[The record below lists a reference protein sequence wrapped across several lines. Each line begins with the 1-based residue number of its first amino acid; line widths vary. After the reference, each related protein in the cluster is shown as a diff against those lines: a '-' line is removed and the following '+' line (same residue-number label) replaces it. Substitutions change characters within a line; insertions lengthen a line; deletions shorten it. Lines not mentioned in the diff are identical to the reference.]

1 MKIKLSE
8 IDVVNTKKFEYEVSH
23 LEDIQLIGNV
33 TVEGTIQKD
42 KNEYIIFGKYSAK
55 ISTTCVRCLSPLEV
69 ELKDKDFYG
78 VAINERDYQ
87 EYLDGLDKQGLMDDR
102 DYIEVRDDELDID
115 EIVREQ
121 LILDMPQYPSCTP
134 KCEDETYLEK
144 YSGEETDSRWAGLM
158 NIKIN
163 N

>member
-8 IDVVNTKKFEYEVSH
+8 IDVVNSKSFNFTISQLDDIH
-23 LEDIQLIGNV
+23 LLGDV
-33 TVEGTIQKD
+33 KVEGTIRKE
-42 KNEYIIFGKYSAK
+42 KNEYFIFGKYSAK
-55 ISTTCVRCLSPLEV
+55 VLSTCVRCLSDLEI
-69 ELKDKDFYG
+69 ELNDKDFYG
-78 VAINERDYQ
+78 VAITEKDYQ
-87 EYLDGLDKQGLMDDR
+87 KYLDSLDKQGSMDDK
-102 DYIEVRDDELDID
+102 DYMEVKNDEIDVDEL
-115 EIVREQ
+115 VREQ

-134 KCEDETYLEK
+134 RCEDETYLEK

>member
-8 IDVVNTKKFEYEVSH
+8 IDVVNSKSFNFTISQLDDVDL
-23 LEDIQLIGNV
+23 LEDIIV
-33 TVEGTIQKD
+33 KGTIQKE

-55 ISTTCVRCLSPLEV
+55 FLTTCVRCLSDLEI

-78 VAINERDYQ
+78 VAITEKDYQ
-87 EYLDGLDKQGLMDDR
+87 KYLDSLDKQGSMDDK
-102 DYIEVRDDELDID
+102 DYVEVENDEVDIT
-115 EIVREQ
+115 ELVREQ

-134 KCEDETYLEK
+134 RCEDESFLEK

-158 NIKIN
+158 NIKIKN
-163 N
+163 

>member
-1 MKIKLSE
+1 MKVKLSE
-8 IDVVNTKKFEYEVSH
+8 IDVVNTKKFEYEISH

-42 KNEYIIFGKYSAK
+42 KNEYIVFGKYSAK
-55 ISTTCVRCLSPLEV
+55 ISTTCVRCLSPLEI
-69 ELKDKDFYG
+69 ELSDKDFYG